1 MSDSRAIEIRH
12 HPLDG
17 HMEAWLDG
25 RHAGELTYRLQAGV
39 MVILHTGVDP
49 ALQGQGI
56 AAALVRFA
64 LAHARA
70 HELKV
75 RPLCSYVAAYMQRH
89 PEERELLG

>member
-1 MSDSRAIEIRH
+1 MSDLRTTEIRH
-12 HPLDG
+12 HPLQG
-17 HMEAWLDG
+17 RIEAWLDG
-25 RHAGELTYRLQAGV
+25 RHAGELKYRIQAGV
-39 MVILHTGVDP
+39 MVILHTGVAP

-70 HELKV
+70 HALKV
-75 RPLCSYVAAYMQRH
+75 RPLCGYVAAYVQRH